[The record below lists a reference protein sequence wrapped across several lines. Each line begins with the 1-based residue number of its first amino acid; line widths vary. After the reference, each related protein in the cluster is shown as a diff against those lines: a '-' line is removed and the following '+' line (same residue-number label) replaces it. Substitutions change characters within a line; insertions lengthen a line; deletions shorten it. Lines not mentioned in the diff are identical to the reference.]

1 MSGFGRKQLRE
12 IRRAAIPRQE
22 RCSLG
27 LFDELFQQLMD
38 LIELRLELGESRQL
52 HVELLAHLVELIFN
66 DGEDIGSARRRSRRA
81 AFAALTL
88 EAAFTALAAFA
99 SHTTTA
105 ARSLRSPWAR
115 VCGHTADSTRN
126 RRTMPRAAAT
136 ASAWPASERS
146 AREATR
152 KVGLFSPLPATHRA
166 TRRIVRCRKGVGTR
180 VLSESLPDI
189 RRQIIVRSVPAFV

>member
-105 ARSLRSPWAR
+105 ARSLR
-115 VCGHTADSTRN
+115 
-126 RRTMPRAAAT
+126 TMPRAAAT
-136 ASAWPASERS
+136 ASAWPASDIS
-146 AREATR
+146 SSSDAKGA
-152 KVGLFSPLPATHRA
+152 LFSPLPATHGA